1 MQEILIP
8 LDELRKTIYASK
20 VPLTVVSADSGVPY
34 SSLRA
39 FMTCH
44 TGKPSLD
51 NYMSL
56 VKYVNSKKVKS

>member
-1 MQEILIP
+1 MNETLIT
-8 LDELRKTIYASK
+8 LNELRKRIYESR
-20 VPLTVVSADSGVPY
+20 VPLTVVSIESGVPY
-34 SSLRA
+34 STLRA

-56 VKYVNSKKVKS
+56 VKYVNSKQVKS

>member
-1 MQEILIP
+1 MNETLIT
-8 LDELRKTIYASK
+8 LDELRKRIYDSR
-20 VPLTVVSADSGVPY
+20 VPLTVVSSESGVPY
-34 SSLRA
+34 STLRA

-56 VKYVNSKKVKS
+56 VKYVKSKQVKS